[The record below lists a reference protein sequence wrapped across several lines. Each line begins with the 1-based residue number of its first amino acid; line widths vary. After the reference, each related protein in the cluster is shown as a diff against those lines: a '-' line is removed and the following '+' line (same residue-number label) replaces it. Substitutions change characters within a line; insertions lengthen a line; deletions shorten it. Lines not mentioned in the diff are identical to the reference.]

1 MTMRKSRTYTPMPS
15 KSIARN
21 VVLGVDPGFDRVGVA
36 VISRENGKEIL
47 LYSACISTNR
57 KENQSER
64 LVFIGREIK
73 KIIQD
78 WNPTTLCIEKL
89 FFNQNITTALRVA
102 EARGVILYEA
112 ENAGLD
118 VFEYNPQQIK
128 IAVTGYGK
136 AGKPQ
141 MQNMVMK
148 LLSVKSKPKFDDEAD
163 AWAVALTHLAHHRDI
178 IHKTRG

>member
-1 MTMRKSRTYTPMPS
+1 MKKSKTFIPMQS
-15 KSIARN
+15 SI
-21 VVLGVDPGFDRVGVA
+21 VLGIDPGFDRIGIA
-36 VISRENGKEIL
+36 ILSRENSKEKL

-64 LVFIGREIK
+64 LAHIGREVK
-73 KIIQD
+73 KIISE
-78 WNPTTLCIEKL
+78 WRPTELCIEKL

-112 ENAGLD
+112 EKAGLL

-136 AGKPQ
+136 AAKRQ
-141 MQNMVMK
+141 MQDMTMK
-148 LLSVKSKPKFDDEAD
+148 LLGIRSKPKFDDEAD
-163 AWAVALTHLAHHRDI
+163 AWAVALTHLAHQREI